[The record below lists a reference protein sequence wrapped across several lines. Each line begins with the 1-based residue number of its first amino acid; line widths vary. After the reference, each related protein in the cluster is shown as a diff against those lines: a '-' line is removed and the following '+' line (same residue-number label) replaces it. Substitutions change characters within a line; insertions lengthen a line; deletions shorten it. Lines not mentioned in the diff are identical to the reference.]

1 MPKKRHGMGGTMGTY
16 GKNKSI
22 QVSNLPGQQD
32 LMIQVRSLG
41 TLFRKSAWSE
51 AVEAFAS

>member
-1 MPKKRHGMGGTMGTY
+1 MGGTMGTY